1 MLHEDP
7 LMHTLCPNLRDVLEY
22 GLFFPTHSSDLAYI
36 TPVSFNRK
44 MALQGDNEHSYCSV
58 EENQSQ
64 TSTFTT
70 CKPHS
75 DHLPYNTDIAC
86 YTQNLIMDNRNTLD
100 IVAPRILIN

>member
-22 GLFFPTHSSDLAYI
+22 GVFFPTHCSYLANKI
-36 TPVSFNRK
+36 PVSFHRK
-44 MALQGDNEHSYCSV
+44 MALQRGNEHPYCSM

-75 DHLPYNTDIAC
+75 DRLPYNADTAC

-100 IVAPRILIN
+100 IIEPRILIN